1 MSAVVHSIARADGRS
16 LAYEVFGDERARPVV
31 LFHGSPGSR
40 RFRPPPD
47 VIDAAGVRVVTYDRP
62 GYGRSDSEPDRRVA
76 DAADDVRALLDEL
89 GIERAALVGW
99 SGGGPFA
106 VATARYLPARVTHL
120 AIVSAPGP
128 LDEVPSG
135 WESLGEYRRPTAE
148 MARQEPPRSVR
159 SIARHMEPFLA
170 DPPSFLGLGRGPD
183 GDVMRGPAYPML
195 VEQVHEAL
203 VQGAAGIAADLVA
216 MWLDWGFRLAEVVV
230 PTTVFHGAHDRHN
243 HDDARCYASLIPNAE
258 LVVWPDAG
266 HLGVVSEWPAVFA
279 YP

>member
-1 MSAVVHSIARADGRS
+1 VPALVVADGRT
-16 LAYEVFGDERARPVV
+16 LAYEVVGDEGARPVV

-40 RFRPPPD
+40 RFRPSRA
-47 VIDAAGVRVVTYDRP
+47 VIDDAGVRVITFDRP
-62 GYGRSDSEPDRRVA
+62 GYGRSDPQPDRRVA
-76 DAADDVRALLDEL
+76 DSATDVRALLDHL
-89 GIERAALVGW
+89 DVERAALVGW

-106 VATARYLPARVTHL
+106 VATAKHAPERVTHL
-120 AIVSAPGP
+120 AIASAPGP

-148 MARQEPPRSVR
+148 MARREPHRSVR
-159 SIARHMEPFLA
+159 SIARHMQSFLE
-170 DPPSFLGLGRGPD
+170 DPPSFLGGRGRGPD

-203 VQGAAGIAADLVA
+203 VQGAEGIAADLVA
-216 MWLDWGFRLAEVVV
+216 MWLDWGFRLHEVAV
-230 PTTVFHGAHDRHN
+230 PTTVFQGAHDRHN
-243 HDDARCYASLIPNAE
+243 HDDARCYASSIPDAT

-266 HLGVVSEWPAVFA
+266 HLGVVSEFPSVLA